1 MGNKPV
7 VKGSFSVLD
16 AHVYGIQKSTDW
28 MITFKIAGTELQFK
42 IDTGSHATL
51 IQSKWLKKVR
61 KFFEPQSSDSVLRS
75 YDNGVIR
82 HFGTTKQLITING
95 KERRWNCFNAKRGHQ
110 PFLWLEASNAF
121 GLINGVQ
128 AMAEISVKETAW
140 VKEFSA
146 LSRGL
151 ERTRTKY
158 KATLQEGSQPLFH
171 SVRGLAEGLHEPLK
185 TELHRIKKA
194 DIIQKIDTMSDWVSP
209 LVIARK
215 KGVS

>member
-1 MGNKPV
+1 MKNKPEV
-7 VKGSFSVLD
+7 QDGFSVPD
-16 AHVYGIQKSTDW
+16 VHVCGGQKSTDW
-28 MITFKIAGTELQFK
+28 VVTAKIAGTNLQFK
-42 IDTGSHATL
+42 IDTRSQAPS
-51 IQSKWLKKVR
+51 QWLKKVC
-61 KFFEPQSSDSVLRS
+61 KFSELQPSDSVVRS
-75 YDNGVIR
+75 YDGRVIR
-82 HFGTTKQLITING
+82 HFGTIKQLITING

-215 KGVS
+215 KGVSE